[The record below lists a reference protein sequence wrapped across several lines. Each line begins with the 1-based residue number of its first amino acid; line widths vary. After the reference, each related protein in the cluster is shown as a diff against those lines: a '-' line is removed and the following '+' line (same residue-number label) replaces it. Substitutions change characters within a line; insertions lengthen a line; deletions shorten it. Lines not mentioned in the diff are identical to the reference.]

1 MAKGRK
7 ATDIVEEIA
16 RPVCEEMGLIL
27 WDVTFEKEGP
37 DWILRILIDK
47 DNEGVFIDECVNVS
61 RAVDPLL
68 DEADPIKQ
76 SYNFEVSSAGLGR
89 KLTRPFH
96 FEKKMGQVVLAR
108 LIRAVDGVNYNG
120 AINTAA
126 INANTTAQTQKIL
139 DAIAGNRMA
148 DMQSQINALQLQNAM
163 SGVMR
168 FPSAWTFAGGN
179 FPPLAAATT
188 A

>member
-7 ATDIVEEIA
+7 ATDIVEELA

-108 LIRAVDGVNYNG
+108 LIRAVDGVKEVKGTLKAYNDG
-120 AINTAA
+120 VIT
-126 INANTTAQTQKIL
+126 IEKE
-139 DAIAGNRMA
+139 DG
-148 DMQSQINALQLQNAM
+148 M
-163 SGVMR
+163 SVDVVVKETSYVKLCDDDDL
-168 FPSAWTFAGGN
+168 F
-179 FPPLAAATT
+179 
-188 A
+188 

>member
-16 RPVCEEMGLIL
+16 RPICEEQGLIL

-37 DWILRILIDK
+37 DWVLRILIDK
-47 DNEGVFIDECVNVS
+47 DNEGVFIDECVAVS
-61 RAVDPLL
+61 RAVDPLI

-89 KLTRPFH
+89 KLTKPFH

-108 LIRAVDGVNYNG
+108 LIRAVAD
-120 AINTAA
+120 
-126 INANTTAQTQKIL
+126 
-139 DAIAGNRMA
+139 NR
-148 DMQSQINALQLQNAM
+148 QGHVGL
-163 SGVMR
+163 
-168 FPSAWTFAGGN
+168 
-179 FPPLAAATT
+179 
-188 A
+188 